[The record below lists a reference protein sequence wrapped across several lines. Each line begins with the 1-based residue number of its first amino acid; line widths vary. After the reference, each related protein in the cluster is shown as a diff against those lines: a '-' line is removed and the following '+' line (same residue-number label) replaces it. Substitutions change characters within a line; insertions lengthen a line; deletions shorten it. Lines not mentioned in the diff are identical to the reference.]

1 MGVLGDLLES
11 SRDSYE
17 EQLTAL
23 EEIHE
28 EENESKNE
36 AVKKYFKDIEIF
48 EREFEDLDSSLSAEK
63 EAALRSLLEDGS
75 KDPDKLARDIAKL
88 WGIDENS

>member
-1 MGVLGDLLES
+1 MTSTAARGGRSGDWIYKLGKKKQ
-11 SRDSYE
+11 
-17 EQLTAL
+17 EQ
-23 EEIHE
+23 
-28 EENESKNE
+28 ENESKNE